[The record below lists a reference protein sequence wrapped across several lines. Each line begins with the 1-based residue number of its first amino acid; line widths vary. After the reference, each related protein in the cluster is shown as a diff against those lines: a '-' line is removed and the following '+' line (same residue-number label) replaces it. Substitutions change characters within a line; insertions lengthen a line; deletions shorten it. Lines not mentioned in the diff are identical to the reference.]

1 MINTR
6 LNDLTKIS
14 DEYLIDAVK
23 CLHYSMYLKPAFDS
37 FPNFPSEQEI
47 RLAVDAELI
56 SRGIDPYQWRH
67 GIGDNSGTSGSSGSS
82 GSSGLSREQMIK
94 ELKEERIKKIN
105 KL

>member
-6 LNDLTKIS
+6 LNDLTKVS
-14 DEYLIDAVK
+14 DELLIDTVK
-23 CLHYSMYLKPAFDS
+23 CLHYSMYLKPVFDS
-37 FPNFPSEQEI
+37 FSNFPSEQEI
-47 RLAVDAELI
+47 RTAVDAELI

-67 GIGDNSGTSGSSGSS
+67 GIGDNSGTSGTS

-105 KL
+105 NLNK